1 MHVRAIVCTVL
12 YDGRALTTVARLHRM
27 NIKYKRYRSRRGW
40 VFVLRL
46 SLLSR
51 FPSAVYIFV
60 GRVIAH
66 ERCTPNGRG
75 QEPRIIAIII
85 VSVCNGISTV
95 FLMIHFS
102 MGVDGLK
109 SLICRKDQEEFNL
122 LVKVR
127 SFFLSSVWEEID
139 CKEDCKER
147 EQRIVVPWE
156 SKGKRKKKR
165 MFAKKGNFR
174 RDIYIVYHSRL
185 CSHFVS

>member
-1 MHVRAIVCTVL
+1 
-12 YDGRALTTVARLHRM
+12 
-27 NIKYKRYRSRRGW
+27 
-40 VFVLRL
+40 
-46 SLLSR
+46 
-51 FPSAVYIFV
+51 
-60 GRVIAH
+60 
-66 ERCTPNGRG
+66 
-75 QEPRIIAIII
+75 
-85 VSVCNGISTV
+85 
-95 FLMIHFS
+95 MIHFS

-122 LVKVR
+122 SVKVR
-127 SFFLSSVWEEID
+127 SFFLSSVWEEI
-139 CKEDCKER
+139 DCKER

>member
-122 LVKVR
+122 SVKVR
-127 SFFLSSVWEEID
+127 SFFLSSVWEEI
-139 CKEDCKER
+139 DCKER